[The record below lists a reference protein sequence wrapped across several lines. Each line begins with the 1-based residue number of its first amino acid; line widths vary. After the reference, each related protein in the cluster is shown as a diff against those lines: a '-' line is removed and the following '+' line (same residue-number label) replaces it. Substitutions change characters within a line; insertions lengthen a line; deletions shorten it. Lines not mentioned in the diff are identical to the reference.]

1 MKAILRRTTIREI
14 KGSFGRFFAILA
26 IIALGVGFFSGVK
39 ITKGT
44 MTNTMN
50 QYWKEKNFF
59 DLHLLSTIGFEEEDV
74 EAFSQEEDVR
84 YAEGVYT
91 FDALY
96 SGITENEMVL
106 KTHTMPEQINGIRLI
121 SGRLPESSSECVID
135 SEIYVPVELGS
146 VIRLTDDNEDDTLEA
161 FAQREFTVVGTVDSS
176 YYMNFERGTTSIGN
190 GKVEGFIYVLPSAFD
205 CEYYTDVF
213 ICFNQDYDIYTQEYE
228 DYMENKTELWE
239 DICGKRVD
247 TRFETLLKDAREEL
261 EDAKEE
267 LADKQQE
274 GETELGDAYTEL
286 IDGENRITDGRAELN
301 KAWKT
306 LQENETELS
315 GQEEQLAQR
324 EQEFQQQKN
333 NLENTIQQLSQDQQ
347 LLLQGMVQSL
357 QQTDDAGK
365 QALLEQWSA
374 IPGMEPMVQLALG
387 SLQIEEGRVALAA
400 GRSQLEE
407 GKSQLESG
415 RNELIQKEQELKDA
429 KEELEEGWQEYENAK
444 EEFDEKIEEA
454 ETKIAD
460 AQEEIDELEEPDS
473 YVLGRETN
481 VGYVC
486 FESDSDIVD
495 AIAKVFP
502 IFFILVAALVCM
514 TTMNRMIEEQ
524 RTQIGV
530 LKALGYAESAIMGKY
545 MFYSGSAALLGCVIG
560 YAVGTVVFPRVIW
573 TAYDLMYQSHTL
585 HYVFNWKLA
594 AITLCVSL
602 LCSIGTTWFS
612 CHYELS
618 ETAASL
624 MRAKAPKAGRR
635 VFLERIP
642 FIWKRLKFLHKV
654 SVRNLLRYKKRFFMM
669 VIGISGCTALVLTG
683 FGIKDSI
690 TGFAQQQYE
699 EIQVVDGTIG
709 LKDAVSDSSRA
720 VFAEKLETVAQD
732 YLYVSE
738 SAWDIVKDGS
748 VKNINMVIPEETTH
762 MDSYMRLRTKKG
774 DVIEYPGL
782 GEAVLSNSI
791 AEENDIEVGDE
802 ILLRN
807 EDMQEL
813 RVKVTG
819 LFENYVYDYIF
830 LSKETYEEQM
840 GEMPEFKTIY
850 INYAEGVDQHQ
861 AAAELMQDSQV
872 VSTAIN
878 EDTKIRLTTMMSSL
892 NYVVLLIIISA
903 AGLAFIVLYNL
914 TNINITERLREI
926 ATIKVLGFFRNE
938 TASYVFRENIALT
951 AIGIVVGLVLGVFL
965 HRFVMAQ
972 IHVDMVS
979 FDTRILPISYL
990 YSVLLTFAFNFFVNG
1005 VMTGKLEK
1013 INMAESLKSVE

>member
-1 MKAILRRTTIREI
+1 
-14 KGSFGRFFAILA
+14 
-26 IIALGVGFFSGVK
+26 
-39 ITKGT
+39 
-44 MTNTMN
+44 
-50 QYWKEKNFF
+50 
-59 DLHLLSTIGFEEEDV
+59 
-74 EAFSQEEDVR
+74 
-84 YAEGVYT
+84 
-91 FDALY
+91 
-96 SGITENEMVL
+96 
-106 KTHTMPEQINGIRLI
+106 
-121 SGRLPESSSECVID
+121 
-135 SEIYVPVELGS
+135 
-146 VIRLTDDNEDDTLEA
+146 
-161 FAQREFTVVGTVDSS
+161 
-176 YYMNFERGTTSIGN
+176 
-190 GKVEGFIYVLPSAFD
+190 
-205 CEYYTDVF
+205 
-213 ICFNQDYDIYTQEYE
+213 
-228 DYMENKTELWE
+228 
-239 DICGKRVD
+239 
-247 TRFETLLKDAREEL
+247 
-261 EDAKEE
+261 
-267 LADKQQE
+267 
-274 GETELGDAYTEL
+274 
-286 IDGENRITDGRAELN
+286 
-301 KAWKT
+301 
-306 LQENETELS
+306 
-315 GQEEQLAQR
+315 
-324 EQEFQQQKN
+324 
-333 NLENTIQQLSQDQQ
+333 
-347 LLLQGMVQSL
+347 
-357 QQTDDAGK
+357 
-365 QALLEQWSA
+365 
-374 IPGMEPMVQLALG
+374 
-387 SLQIEEGRVALAA
+387 
-400 GRSQLEE
+400 
-407 GKSQLESG
+407 
-415 RNELIQKEQELKDA
+415 
-429 KEELEEGWQEYENAK
+429 
-444 EEFDEKIEEA
+444 
-454 ETKIAD
+454 
-460 AQEEIDELEEPDS
+460 
-473 YVLGRETN
+473 
-481 VGYVC
+481 
-486 FESDSDIVD
+486 
-495 AIAKVFP
+495 
-502 IFFILVAALVCM
+502 
-514 TTMNRMIEEQ
+514 
-524 RTQIGV
+524 
-530 LKALGYAESAIMGKY
+530 
-545 MFYSGSAALLGCVIG
+545 
-560 YAVGTVVFPRVIW
+560 
-573 TAYDLMYQSHTL
+573 
-585 HYVFNWKLA
+585 
-594 AITLCVSL
+594 
-602 LCSIGTTWFS
+602 
-612 CHYELS
+612 
-618 ETAASL
+618 
-624 MRAKAPKAGRR
+624 
-635 VFLERIP
+635 
-642 FIWKRLKFLHKV
+642 
-654 SVRNLLRYKKRFFMM
+654 M

-774 DVIEYPGL
+774 DVIEYPEL

-1013 INMAESLKSVE
+1013 INMAESLKSVD